1 MDALSLHREPDPGD
15 ELPPALPEWR
25 HRAACV
31 HADPDTFVPD
41 QDYAR
46 VAVPAAKA
54 ICGRCPVVDAC
65 LAEALA
71 DPWLVGVWGGLSQAE
86 RWALLRDDGAEAA

>member
-1 MDALSLHREPDPGD
+1 MDALRLADDPDRPGD
-15 ELPPALPEWR
+15 EPPLSPEWR

-54 ICGRCPVVDAC
+54 ICARCPVVDEC

-86 RWALLRDDGAEAA
+86 RLALLRDEDAEAA